1 MRLDKDNHAEKRA
14 RTVRREREQT
24 GRQRERPKEKG
35 AQPHLGPQ
43 PGNKWRKVRGH
54 VKARTNPQGSWGNN
68 YLVLLSMIL
77 KASWEE
83 DQKLHPWILKNT
95 RALGIWLHCLLRV
108 FQLRSEAELRGDW
121 HECVGWLIAQSGAHS
136 DGWSSNQTPLMELTN
151 SAHKGDQHKC
161 CLNLRVAYYQPAGL
175 TILFTI
181 FVSTDHEAFSNNSIS
196 LFSSKGTHCV
206 KRAWTACRYK
216 GSQCLSWFRLHSLQC

>member
-1 MRLDKDNHAEKRA
+1 
-14 RTVRREREQT
+14 
-24 GRQRERPKEKG
+24 
-35 AQPHLGPQ
+35 
-43 PGNKWRKVRGH
+43 
-54 VKARTNPQGSWGNN
+54 
-68 YLVLLSMIL
+68 MIL

-181 FVSTDHEAFSNNSIS
+181 FVSTDHEAFSKRRFSVNETDLLS
-196 LFSSKGTHCV
+196 LLEVHPK
-206 KRAWTACRYK
+206 K
-216 GSQCLSWFRLHSLQC
+216 GSWCSSSSHWITSIYKTVCDKFHGEHISSFLDFKIKYRRHRSRWGKKILPKSLEWEKEKEREASKIV